1 MSLRNPAPSLEVLQY
16 LPIDFASQPGL
27 PPGLLPST
35 CPLASHRLC
44 DSFVPGISHHPD
56 SSEQLTVSSALQR
69 VSRDTGPQGGSSP
82 LSGQNVLESPGW
94 RLLLSGSVL

>member
-27 PPGLLPST
+27 PPGLPPST

-69 VSRDTGPQGGSSP
+69 GAMAASKALGSDLDSS
-82 LSGQNVLESPGW
+82 LASLV
-94 RLLLSGSVL
+94 GSE